1 MECQQIPPFPTGS
14 SFVETVEN
22 GSKGIHP
29 CIRSFDTISEG
40 EKFGVQKV
48 FLIIFGMVV
57 EVHIGND
64 SHTLALSSE
73 IVAVKSGIGIKEKSI
88 GGNACVPHHAKNLV
102 KRVFDLMHVM
112 MSTGLW
118 VRHCDW
124 NALTVSNKYGIGCL
138 CCLMCR
144 SSDFLTSTPCYR
156 MAAVK
161 VGTGEVYLVAV
172 AFKQRFPTFLPRPIL
187 APLPKLP
194 EDCFIMEDN
203 FGKDCH
209 GGYQMPLTTRLEL
222 IQYALDDLTKISLA
236 CIASFS
242 GRQIRQD
249 FHSNG
254 FFIYEFY
261 QFKECLGVFFIITLN
276 TPYCILYV

>member
-1 MECQQIPPFPTGS
+1 M
-14 SFVETVEN
+14 
-22 GSKGIHP
+22 H
-29 CIRSFDTISEG
+29 SFDTISEG

-48 FLIIFGMVV
+48 FLIILGMAV

-64 SHTLALSSE
+64 SHALALSSE

-124 NALTVSNKYGIGCL
+124 NALTVSDRYGVGCL

-161 VGTGEVYLVAV
+161 IGTGEVYLVAV
-172 AFKQRFPTFLPRPIL
+172 AFKQRFPTFCHEPSLHHCRNF
-187 APLPKLP
+187 PKIVL
-194 EDCFIMEDN
+194 
-203 FGKDCH
+203 
-209 GGYQMPLTTRLEL
+209 
-222 IQYALDDLTKISLA
+222 
-236 CIASFS
+236 
-242 GRQIRQD
+242 
-249 FHSNG
+249 
-254 FFIYEFY
+254 
-261 QFKECLGVFFIITLN
+261 
-276 TPYCILYV
+276 